1 MNQIVGMLTIG
12 LFFSNPAFWIVIILA
27 ILSLI
32 FGKKIVGKAGEFSVQ
47 RELNKLNKQD
57 YLIINDITIKD
68 SNNYTHQIDHVV
80 ISKYGIFV
88 IETKQYNGYIQGGE
102 YDKNWVQNKKI
113 QIHNPIH
120 QNYGHV
126 KSLCE
131 ILNLH
136 ENFFIPIVCIPSTA
150 KTNIKTTKNYVVR
163 LNELNKVILSYS
175 REVLT
180 NYQDLYNRLLSFNIT
195 DKEALKQHV
204 KMAKK
209 KQINNNINSLNK
221 CPRCGGDLV
230 LRTSSKDGTKFWGCS
245 NFPRCRYTKSM

>member
-1 MNQIVGMLTIG
+1 MDKIVGMLTVG
-12 LFFSNPAFWIVIILA
+12 LFLSNPIFWIVIILA
-27 ILSLI
+27 IVCAI

-47 RELNKLNKQD
+47 NELNKLNKQD

-113 QIHNPIH
+113 QINNPIH

-131 ILNLH
+131 
-136 ENFFIPIVCIPSTA
+136 V
-150 KTNIKTTKNYVVR
+150 
-163 LNELNKVILSYS
+163 
-175 REVLT
+175 
-180 NYQDLYNRLLSFNIT
+180 
-195 DKEALKQHV
+195 
-204 KMAKK
+204 
-209 KQINNNINSLNK
+209 
-221 CPRCGGDLV
+221 
-230 LRTSSKDGTKFWGCS
+230 
-245 NFPRCRYTKSM
+245 